1 MTAAEQKQVP
11 VTLQDI
17 AAQCGV
23 DRSTVSLAL
32 RRQGRISPAT
42 VERITR
48 AAEELGYDPAHHE
61 TARRMVMQRLGKETL
76 SQVIGLLYPADYLE
90 TNFYTTIL
98 RGMTGVLNAE
108 QYGLLIFAP
117 ETGEHPSPP
126 IMLSA
131 FRRGDVD
138 GMIVLGK
145 PAWFTHFVLEM
156 RQNPRFHNRPVML
169 LFAEEP
175 GCVTLTADSEGGAY
189 DATMHLLQLGHRHL
203 MKLIY
208 PQIPGQNPEPAPQ
221 VGGSQRALREYGLDP
236 AAHLH
241 LVEVDFAW
249 VSATGLAQFQHQLH
263 LPQHAH
269 APEHLVFTCLR
280 QHPQTTAILAI
291 NDASAIRTWA
301 LLQQGGLRVPD
312 DISLVGFDDTDP
324 VLDEHGQNMLTTV
337 RLPLREFGETA
348 AKQMIDFVNGAPAPA
363 QPVRMDT
370 QLIVRKS
377 TAACPSHYA
386 P

>member
-17 AAQCGV
+17 AAHCGV

-32 RRQGRISPAT
+32 RGQGRISPAT

-76 SQVIGLLYPADYLE
+76 NQVIGLLYPADYLE
-90 TNFYTTIL
+90 MNFYTAIL
-98 RGMTGVLNAE
+98 RGMTGVFNAE
-108 QYGLLIFAP
+108 QYGLLIFTP
-117 ETGEHPSPP
+117 ETEAHSVP
-126 IMLSA
+126 IW

-145 PAWFTHFVLEM
+145 PAWFTHFVHEM
-156 RQNPRFHNRPVML
+156 RRNPRFHNRPVVL

-189 DATMHLLQLGHRHL
+189 AATIHLLQLGHRHL

-208 PQIPGQNPEPAPQ
+208 PQIPGQNPEPALQ
-221 VGGSQRALREYGLDP
+221 VAGAQRALCEYGLDP
-236 AAHLH
+236 AEHLH
-241 LVEVDFAW
+241 LVEVDYAW
-249 VSATGLAQFQHQLH
+249 VNATGLAQYQQQLH

-269 APEHLVFTCLR
+269 KPEHSVFTCLR
-280 QHPQTTAILAI
+280 QHPQITAILAI

-301 LLQQGGLRVPD
+301 LLQQGGLRVPE
-312 DISLVGFDDTDP
+312 DISLIGFDDTDP
-324 VLDEHGQNMLTTV
+324 VLDASGQNILTYV

-348 AKQMIDFVNGAPAPA
+348 ARRMIDYVKGAPAPT
-363 QPVRMDT
+363 QPVRIET
-370 QLIVRKS
+370 QLIVRQS
-377 TAACPSHYA
+377 TTACLSHCA
-386 P
+386 S